1 MVRAVLSAF
10 LVLWLVLDGDG
21 RAMAD
26 DRIGAV
32 TRLEGQA
39 AGLLGGSEVTL
50 VVGTAI
56 FMNEKLT
63 TGSKARLELTF
74 VDGTKLTVGDKASVT
89 VDRFLYQPR
98 GLGNAFDAAVTGPF
112 RFISGKLDKTGGS
125 TSSIKTAFATIGI
138 RGTNFWGGPI
148 DGHAGVVLFAGA
160 VTVTNPTGS
169 VDLTKPGQGTNIV
182 GRNTP
187 PSAVTIWPKD
197 KVARALATVT
207 FR

>member
-1 MVRAVLSAF
+1 
-10 LVLWLVLDGDG
+10 
-21 RAMAD
+21 
-26 DRIGAV
+26 
-32 TRLEGQA
+32 Q
-39 AGLLGGSEVTL
+39 GLLGGSAVIL

-63 TGSKARLELTF
+63 TGSKTRLELTF

-98 GLGNAFDAAVTGPF
+98 GLGNAFDAVVTGPF

-125 TSSIKTAFATIGI
+125 TSSIKTAFATVGI

-148 DGHAGVVLFAGA
+148 DGHAGVVLFSGA
-160 VTVTNPTGS
+160 VTVTNPAGS

-182 GRNTP
+182 GRNA

-197 KVARALATVT
+197 K
-207 FR
+207 

>member
-98 GLGNAFDAAVTGPF
+98 GLGNAFDA
-112 RFISGKLDKTGGS
+112 
-125 TSSIKTAFATIGI
+125 
-138 RGTNFWGGPI
+138 
-148 DGHAGVVLFAGA
+148 
-160 VTVTNPTGS
+160 
-169 VDLTKPGQGTNIV
+169 
-182 GRNTP
+182 
-187 PSAVTIWPKD
+187 
-197 KVARALATVT
+197 
-207 FR
+207 